1 MDKDTLLKTVNKIN
15 GINGSMLVS
24 KDGLVLANALPEST
38 DPNLVSAVLSSM
50 FTNIDVQSKRMQR
63 GNIKRFTIETDE
75 GGLSLMQVDLS
86 GESLLIFTEFGKDID
101 LNDINQALDNTVKA

>member
-1 MDKDTLLKTVNKIN
+1 MDKDTLLKNVNNIN

-63 GNIKRFTIETDE
+63 GNISREKTLITKLILCHIFERTRKCYS
-75 GGLSLMQVDLS
+75 LSYQDR
-86 GESLLIFTEFGKDID
+86 T
-101 LNDINQALDNTVKA
+101 